1 MTGPLPVAR
10 LTLQAI
16 RVFKTF
22 LFVGLCA
29 AVPTVAAAQTPSA
42 PIAAASESSEVEKLQ
57 AIVAEQVQT
66 AAAYLPP
73 GPARRLAAL
82 YAAGSIVPRD
92 VVLACSLAS
101 FARLM
106 SGERDARDNAVC
118 DALTGPERSVA
129 TNSFDCFLFGLET
142 GTMRLGAHTVVVDR
156 LGIRLAGAPVEPAH
170 RAGSRIPC
178 AVLVARLQPRTVA
191 PPDGAAPGVGERS
204 FVELLTWQSGGMT
217 TAGRYVL
224 HWTMFEVQSG
234 KMAMVVD
241 VPFRETIAWPSPPLP
256 SDVADGIAMEMVRSG
271 NVRYRIQGAPPSRG
285 WILMPGKEER

>member
-16 RVFKTF
+16 PVLEIF
-22 LFVGLCA
+22 LMVGLLA
-29 AVPTVAAAQTPSA
+29 AVPAVAAAQTPAA
-42 PIAAASESSEVEKLQ
+42 PIAAGSETSEVEKLQ
-57 AIVAEQVQT
+57 AIVAEQVQI
-66 AAAYLPP
+66 AAAYQPP

-82 YAAGSIVPRD
+82 YAAGSVVPRD
-92 VVLACSLAS
+92 LVLACSLAS

-106 SGERDARDNAVC
+106 SGERDEGYNAVC
-118 DALTGPERSVA
+118 DALTETERSVA
-129 TNSFDCFLFGLET
+129 TKSFDCFLFNLET

-156 LGIRLAGAPVEPAH
+156 LGIRLAGAPVEPPP
-170 RAGSRIPC
+170 RAGGRIPC
-178 AVLVARLQPRTVA
+178 AVLVARIQPRTVA

-241 VPFRETIAWPSPPLP
+241 IPFRETIAWPNPSLP
-256 SDVADGIAMEMVRSG
+256 SDVADGISMEMVRSG
-271 NVRYRIQGAPPSRG
+271 NVRYRIQGGPPSRG